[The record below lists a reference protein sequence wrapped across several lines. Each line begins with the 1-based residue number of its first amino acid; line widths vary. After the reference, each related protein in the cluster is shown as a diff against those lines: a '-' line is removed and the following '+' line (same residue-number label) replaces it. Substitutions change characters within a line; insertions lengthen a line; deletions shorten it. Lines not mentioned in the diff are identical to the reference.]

1 MSSIY
6 QHFRSEEKDFIDQVL
21 EWRNYVETN
30 YAPKLTDF
38 LDPRQ
43 QRILISIIGQ
53 HQEVKYSLF
62 PNSELV
68 ERKRVLIYPDY
79 YIPSCEDYNVA
90 LYRLNYPVKFIT
102 LDHRQILGSILS
114 LGIKREKFGD
124 IILNQPI
131 VQFMVAEEVSSY
143 VQMHLNQIGKN
154 KVSLDRVSFDQL
166 IQSEEKWKEKVL
178 TVSSLR
184 LDVIIAST
192 YNISRQKAKD
202 YIAGGIVKVN
212 WKNVEQVSF
221 DVEEGDVLSVRG
233 LGRSKLISIEGRTK
247 KEKWRIV
254 AGLLN

>member
-1 MSSIY
+1 MTSIY
-6 QHFRSEEKDFIDQVL
+6 QHFRSDERDFIDQVL
-21 EWRNYVETN
+21 EWRSYVETN

-53 HQEVKYSLF
+53 HHEVKYSLF
-62 PNSELV
+62 PESEQV

-79 YIPSCEDYNVA
+79 YIPLQDDYNVA
-90 LYRLNYPVKFIT
+90 LYKLNYPEKFIR
-102 LDHRQILGSILS
+102 LEHRQILGSILS

-124 IILNQPI
+124 IILNQPVI
-131 VQFMVAEEVSSY
+131 QFMVAEEVSHY

-154 KVSLDRVSFDQL
+154 KVSLDRVAFDHL
-166 IQSEEKWKEKVL
+166 IQSEEKWREKVS

-184 LDVIIAST
+184 LDVIISSI

-202 YIAGGIVKVN
+202 FITGGIVKVN
-212 WKNVEQVSF
+212 WRNVEQVSF

-233 LGRSKLISIEGRTK
+233 LGRSKLLSIEGRTK
-247 KEKWRIV
+247 KEKWRII

>member
-1 MSSIY
+1 MLSIY

-43 QRILISIIGQ
+43 QRILISIFGQ

-62 PNSELV
+62 PDSELV

-90 LYRLNYPVKFIT
+90 LYRLNYPDKFIT
-102 LDHRQILGSILS
+102 LDHPQILGSILS

-166 IQSEEKWKEKVL
+166 IQSEEKWTEKVL